1 MTDDAGA
8 VVNTYSYDAYGNL
21 TDWNDVVPNPFRF
34 VGMFGVMDDGNGLLY
49 MRARY
54 YDPEV
59 GRFISKDPI
68 GFAGGVNLY
77 NYVGGNPVNWIDP
90 QGLVNWSSV
99 LTGGAVIVAGGATTA
114 VGLLTG
120 NPLITAAGIKT
131 VAFGL
136 PITIGGFLDA
146 DIAHIVPMWGPTIL
160 FDIGKGIK
168 DTYFSPSSICPV
180 DK

>member
-21 TDWNDVVPNPFRF
+21 TDWNDVVPHPCRY
-34 VGMFGVMDDGNGLLY
+34 VGAYGVMDEGNGLLY

-77 NYVGGNPVNWIDP
+77 NYVDGNPVNFIDP
-90 QGLVNWSSV
+90 YGEIAIVDDAVLIGVLGL
-99 LTGGAVIVAGGATTA
+99 TT
-114 VGLLTG
+114 
-120 NPLITAAGIKT
+120 
-131 VAFGL
+131 
-136 PITIGGFLDA
+136 
-146 DIAHIVPMWGPTIL
+146 
-160 FDIGKGIK
+160 
-168 DTYFSPSSICPV
+168 
-180 DK
+180 